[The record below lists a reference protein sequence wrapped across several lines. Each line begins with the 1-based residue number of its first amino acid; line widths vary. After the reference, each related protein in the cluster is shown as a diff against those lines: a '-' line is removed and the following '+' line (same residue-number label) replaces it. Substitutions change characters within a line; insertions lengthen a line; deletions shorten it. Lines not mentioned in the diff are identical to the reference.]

1 MAKQQHDKV
10 FPRKLARSVAKA
22 HMEKSGV
29 TKVNRGFADYWRTA
43 LTEALETMKARE
55 KTKKKK
61 R

>member
-43 LTEALETMKARE
+43 LSEALEAAKARD
-55 KTKKKK
+55 KKKK

>member
-22 HMEKSGV
+22 HMKKSGV
-29 TKVNRGFADYWRTA
+29 TKVNRGFASYWRTA
-43 LTEALETMKARE
+43 LTEALDTM
-55 KTKKKK
+55 KKKK

>member
-43 LTEALETMKARE
+43 LTEAMETVKARD
-55 KTKKKK
+55 KKKK